1 MKIKI
6 GIWGT
11 CLTRD
16 IFRSKFNNYRKYFEI
31 VSTLERISL
40 VSMMGDSI
48 EFTEEDIQIYP
59 LDKKNRFDMELLR
72 QDLSKNFLKNMDKDI
87 DYLIIDEVSEAY
99 FGLIK
104 INDNYITNNFWSYP
118 KTKFYETIS
127 KNDRLSLNNNFIE
140 YYDLWTDSCDKFF
153 DYLHENFSNVKVILN
168 KSRATSRILKS
179 DGSYYV
185 DEDFQKIADF
195 FNPLLEILENYME
208 TNHDVLV
215 IDCTDDIFAYED
227 YIWGKSPFHLHD
239 NFYNNAF
246 EKILE
251 VINDDQVNNKQL
263 NSARSS
269 KHINSNSK
277 LNQESY
283 NDLKKSSDNSK
294 LNEYLEIKKYLFEE
308 ASVDTN
314 FIDVSRLK
322 DYFKYISK
330 NNFENTNLNLQED
343 SFNEL
348 IKINKFIVENKNLLY
363 EENKQIENEINAHYF
378 DENANF
384 LKKFLES
391 RIDIKNYGNETNN
404 IIILNDDNRSLNIT
418 QPSWFTDEEG
428 IGTLVGSV
436 KGDLDLSFKCVND
449 GNLVLGFKSVDFKD
463 KSGNRIPIFI
473 DYTEIVVN
481 DEIIIDESQMAWHDA
496 PFIFERKVK
505 DGEIINI
512 KAKWAPISY
521 KTNIYLDTDYEKLIR
536 NFYGARFDVKN
547 EGDEDNRL
555 ILVDCDDSFS
565 HIYNPEWFKG
575 KNGTGTVVFSDKRK
589 INISFKCVNDGN
601 LKIDFKAM
609 DLKYNDYRLPIFIE
623 YTKIRIDDMDLIDG
637 KVVSWHDNPFRYE
650 QEVKNNQIVNIH
662 VEWRPLSSE
671 SNLHLLQEN
680 DDYLSIYSHSRVDIK
695 NYGDET
701 NNIIML
707 DEDMLY
713 NDYKP
718 KWFAD
723 SEGIG
728 SVVTSFNKELNLSFK
743 CINDGKLKI
752 KFRAKDFKDRNNN
765 RIPIYIDYKKIEVDG
780 EDIING
786 STVLSH
792 NNPLSYDKQVN
803 DGQIVNI
810 KLKWEPL
817 NENSNCQNM
826 LANSM
831 NSNEVIKRLK
841 KELEELNNE
850 NNELN
855 NLKNELLSSIPWKK
869 RFLYKIRSVKL

>member
-11 CLTRD
+11 CVTRD
-16 IFRSKFNNYRKYFEI
+16 IFRSKFNNYKEYFEI
-31 VSTLERISL
+31 VGALERISL

-59 LDKKNRFDMELLR
+59 LDKRNEFDTELLR
-72 QDLSKNFLKNMDKDI
+72 QDLSKNFLKNMNKDI
-87 DYLIIDEVSEAY
+87 DYLIIDQVSEAY

-104 INDNYITNNFWSYP
+104 MDDNYITNNFWSYP

-127 KNDRLSLNNNFIE
+127 NNDRLSLNNNFME
-140 YYDLWTDSCDKFF
+140 YYELWTNSCDEFF
-153 DYLHENFSNVKVILN
+153 EYLHKNFPNVKVILN
-168 KSRATSRILKS
+168 KSRATSRVLKS
-179 DGSYYV
+179 DGSCYI
-185 DEDFQKIADF
+185 DEDFQEIADF
-195 FNPLLEILENYME
+195 YNPLLEILENYME

-215 IDCTDDIFAYED
+215 IDCTDDIFANED
-227 YIWGKSPFHLHD
+227 HIWGYSPFHLYD

-251 VINDDQVNNKQL
+251 AINDDQVNNKQL
-263 NSARSS
+263 NGVNSS

-277 LNQESY
+277 LNQESD
-283 NDLKKSSDNSK
+283 NLKKSSANPK

-330 NNFENTNLNLQED
+330 NNFENTNLNLQEY

-348 IKINKFIVENKNLLY
+348 IKINKCIVENKDLLW
-363 EENKQIENEINAHYF
+363 EENKQIENEINSHYF

-391 RIDIKNYGNETNN
+391 RIDIKNYGDETNN
-404 IIILNDDNRSLNIT
+404 IIILNDDNQSLNIT

-428 IGTLVGSV
+428 IGTLVNSV

-449 GNLVLGFKSVDFKD
+449 GKLVLGFRSVDFKD
-463 KSGNRIPIFI
+463 KSGNRIPIYI

-481 DEIIIDESQMAWHDA
+481 DEIIVDESQMAWHDA
-496 PFIFERKVK
+496 PFIFEKKVK

-512 KAKWAPISY
+512 KAKWEPISY
-521 KTNIYLDTDYEKLIR
+521 KTNIYLGSSHEKLIK
-536 NFYGARFDVKN
+536 NFYEAIIDVKN
-547 EGDEDNRL
+547 DGNEDNYL
-555 ILVDCDDSFS
+555 ILVDGDDSLS
-565 HIYNPEWFKG
+565 RIYNPESFKD
-575 KNGTGTVVFSDKRK
+575 KNDAVTVLSSDKRK
-589 INISFKCVNDGN
+589 INVSFKCVNDGN

-609 DLKYNDYRLPIFIE
+609 DLKFNDNSLPIFIE
-623 YTKIRIDDMDLIDG
+623 YTKIRIDERDLIDSN
-637 KVVSWHDNPFRYE
+637 VVAWYDNPFRYE

-662 VEWRPLSSE
+662 VEWRPLSRE
-671 SNLHLLQEN
+671 SNLHLIQGNE
-680 DDYLSIYSHSRVDIK
+680 DYSSIYSHSRVDIK
-695 NYGDET
+695 NYGDER
-701 NNIIML
+701 NSIIML
-707 DEDMLY
+707 EEDMSY
-713 NDYKP
+713 NIFQP

-728 SVVTSFNKELNLSFK
+728 SVITSFNKELNLSFK
-743 CINDGKLKI
+743 CINNGKLKI
-752 KFRAKDFKDRNNN
+752 KFRAKDFKDLNNS
-765 RIPIYIDYKKIEVDG
+765 RIPIYIDYKKIEIDG
-780 EDIING
+780 ESIIKN

-792 NNPLSYDKQVN
+792 DNSLSYDKQVN

-817 NENSNCQNM
+817 NENSNCKNM
-826 LANSM
+826 LGNSI
-831 NSNEVIKRLK
+831 NSDEVIKILK
-841 KELEELNNE
+841 KELEELNNK

-855 NLKNELLSSIPWKK
+855 NLKSELLSSLPLKK
-869 RFLYKIRSVKL
+869 RVLYKIRGIK

>member
-1 MKIKI
+1 MNKIKI
-6 GIWGT
+6 GIWGS
-11 CLTRD
+11 CSTRD
-16 IFRSKFNNYRKYFEI
+16 IFRSIFNNYKEYFEV
-31 VSTLERISL
+31 VSTLERVSL
-40 VSMMGDSI
+40 VSLMGDSI
-48 EFTEEDIQIYP
+48 EFNEEDIRIYP
-59 LDKKNRFDMELLR
+59 LDNKNLYDSEILR
-72 QDLSKNFLKNMDKDI
+72 LDLSKDYLKTLGKDI

-104 INDNYITNNFWSYP
+104 VNNTYITNNFWSFP

-127 KNDRLSLNNNFIE
+127 KNDRLSLNNNFVE

-153 DYLHENFSNVKVILN
+153 DYLHNNFPNVKVILN
-168 KSRATSRILKS
+168 KARVSSRILKS

-185 DEDFQKIADF
+185 DEEFQKVADF
-195 FNPLLEILENYME
+195 YNPLVEILENYIE

-215 IDCTDDIFAYED
+215 IDCTKDIFANENH
-227 YIWGKSPFHLHD
+227 IWGKLPFHLCD
-239 NFYNNAF
+239 TFYNNAF

-251 VINDDQVNNKQL
+251 AINDDQVNNKQL
-263 NSARSS
+263 NGPRSS
-269 KHINSNSK
+269 KNINSNSK
-277 LNQESY
+277 LNQESH
-283 NDLKKSSDNSK
+283 DLKKSSANSK

-314 FIDVSRLK
+314 FINVSRLK

-330 NNFENTNLNLQED
+330 NNFENSNLNLQED

-348 IKINKFIVENKNLLY
+348 IKINKFIAENKSLL
-363 EENKQIENEINAHYF
+363 EKENKQIENELNSHYF

-404 IIILNDDNRSLNIT
+404 IIILNDDNQSLNIT

-449 GNLVLGFKSVDFKD
+449 GKLVLAFKSVDFKD
-463 KSGNRIPIFI
+463 KSGNRIPIYI

-481 DEIIIDESQMAWHDA
+481 DEILVDGSQMAWHDA
-496 PFIFERKVK
+496 PFIFEKKVK

-512 KAKWAPISY
+512 KTKWEPISY
-521 KTNIYLDTDYEKLIR
+521 KTNIYLDTDHEKLIR
-536 NFYGARFDVKN
+536 NFYEARIDVKN
-547 EGDEDNRL
+547 EGNEDNCL
-555 ILVDCDDSFS
+555 ILVDCDSS
-565 HIYNPEWFKG
+565 YHIYNPEWFKG
-575 KNGTGTVVFSDKRK
+575 KNGTGTVVSSDKRK
-589 INISFKCVNDGN
+589 INASFKCVNDGN

-609 DLKYNDYRLPIFIE
+609 DLKYGDDRLPIFIE
-623 YTKIRIDDMDLIDG
+623 YTKIRINDMDLIDEN
-637 KVVSWHDNPFRYE
+637 VIAWHDNSFKYE
-650 QEVKNNQIVNIH
+650 QEVKNNQIINIY
-662 VEWRPLSSE
+662 VEWRPLVPE
-671 SNLHLLQEN
+671 SNLNLLQDN
-680 DDYLSIYSHSRVDIK
+680 VNYLSIYSHSRVDIK
-695 NYGDET
+695 NCGDET

-707 DEDMLY
+707 DGDMFY
-713 NDYKP
+713 NISRP
-718 KWFAD
+718 KWFVD

-728 SVVTSFNKELNLSFK
+728 SVINSFNKELNLSFK

-752 KFRAKDFKDRNNN
+752 KFRAKDFKDRNNK

-792 NNPLSYDKQVN
+792 DDSLSYDKQVK
-803 DGQIVNI
+803 DDQIVNI

-826 LANSM
+826 SVNPI
-831 NSNEVIKRLK
+831 NNDEEIKRLK
-841 KELEELNNE
+841 KELKKLNDE
-850 NNELN
+850 H
-855 NLKNELLSSIPWKK
+855 NELLSSIPWKK
-869 RFLYKIRSVKL
+869 RFLYKIKSIM

>member
-11 CLTRD
+11 CITRD
-16 IFRSKFNNYRKYFEI
+16 IFRSKFNNYKEYFEI
-31 VSTLERISL
+31 VASLERISL

-59 LDKKNRFDMELLR
+59 LDKKNKFDTHLLR
-72 QDLSKNFLKNMDKDI
+72 NDLSKNFLKNMDKNI
-87 DYLIIDEVSEAY
+87 EYLIIDEVSEAY

-104 INDNYITNNFWSYP
+104 MDDNYITNNYWSYP

-127 KNDRLSLNNNFIE
+127 NNDRLSLNNNFIE
-140 YYDLWTDSCDKFF
+140 YYDLWTNSCDKFF
-153 DYLHENFSNVKVILN
+153 EYLHKNLPNVKVILN
-168 KSRATSRILKS
+168 KSRATSRVLKS
-179 DGSYYV
+179 DGSCYI
-185 DEDFQKIADF
+185 DEDFQEIADF
-195 FNPLLEILENYME
+195 YNPLLEILENYME

-215 IDCTDDIFAYED
+215 IDCTDDIFANED
-227 YIWGKSPFHLHD
+227 HIWGYSPFHLYD

-251 VINDDQVNNKQL
+251 AINDDQVNNKQL
-263 NSARSS
+263 NGVHSS

-277 LNQESY
+277 LNQESD
-283 NDLKKSSDNSK
+283 NLKKSSANPK

-348 IKINKFIVENKNLLY
+348 IKINKCIAENKDLLW
-363 EENKQIENEINAHYF
+363 EENKQIENEVNSHYF

-391 RIDIKNYGNETNN
+391 RIDIKNYGDETNN
-404 IIILNDDNRSLNIT
+404 IIILNDDNQSLNIT

-428 IGTLVGSV
+428 IGTLVNSV

-449 GNLVLGFKSVDFKD
+449 GKLVLGFRSVDFKD
-463 KSGNRIPIFI
+463 KSGNRIPLYI

-481 DEIIIDESQMAWHDA
+481 DEIIVDESQMAWHDA
-496 PFIFERKVK
+496 PFIFEKKVK

-512 KAKWAPISY
+512 KAKWGPISY
-521 KTNIYLDTDYEKLIR
+521 KTKIYLSTGHEKLIK
-536 NFYGARFDVKN
+536 NFYEAIIDVKN
-547 EGDEDNRL
+547 DGNEDNCL
-555 ILVDCDDSFS
+555 ILVDGDDSLS
-565 HIYNPEWFKG
+565 RIYNPESFKD
-575 KNGTGTVVFSDKRK
+575 KNDAVTVLSSDKRK
-589 INISFKCVNDGN
+589 INVSFKCVNDGN

-609 DLKYNDYRLPIFIE
+609 DLKFNDNSLPIFIE
-623 YTKIRIDDMDLIDG
+623 YTKIRIDEKDLIDSN
-637 KVVSWHDNPFRYE
+637 VVAWHDNPFRYE

-662 VEWRPLSSE
+662 VEWRPLSRE
-671 SNLHLLQEN
+671 SNLHLIQGNE
-680 DDYLSIYSHSRVDIK
+680 DYSSIYSHSRVDIK
-695 NYGDET
+695 NYGDER

-707 DEDMLY
+707 EEDMSY
-713 NDYKP
+713 NISQP

-728 SVVTSFNKELNLSFK
+728 SVITSFNKELNLSFK
-743 CINDGKLKI
+743 CINNGKLKI
-752 KFRAKDFKDRNNN
+752 KFRAKDFKDLNNS
-765 RIPIYIDYKKIEVDG
+765 RIPIYIDYKKIEIDG
-780 EDIING
+780 ESIIKN

-792 NNPLSYDKQVN
+792 DNSLSYDKQVN

-817 NENSNCQNM
+817 NENSNCKNM
-826 LANSM
+826 LGNSI
-831 NSNEVIKRLK
+831 NSDEVIKILK
-841 KELEELNNE
+841 KELEELNNK

-855 NLKNELLSSIPWKK
+855 NLRNELLSSIPLKK
-869 RFLYKIRSVKL
+869 RVLYKIRGIK